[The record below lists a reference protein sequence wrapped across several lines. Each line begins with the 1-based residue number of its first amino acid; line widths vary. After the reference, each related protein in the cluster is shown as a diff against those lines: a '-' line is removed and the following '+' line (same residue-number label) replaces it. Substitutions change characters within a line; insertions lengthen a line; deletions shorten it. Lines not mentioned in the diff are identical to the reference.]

1 MRILHIINS
10 LGVGGAEWTLV
21 KLSNSKSFAKDKILI
36 VSLLGEDTLASK
48 IKASNVRIIVLGI
61 NSNPI
66 SWLSLLRLGRII
78 QKFSPDIIQSW
89 LYHSDII
96 AGIFGWV
103 YKVPVVWGVRQSN
116 LSAVH
121 NKFLTRVVIKL
132 CALMSGSL
140 SHHIITNSSRA
151 RDAHISVGY
160 KDKFIVIPNG
170 FDTDVFAPC
179 SSSYRALRD
188 EIGIN
193 QRSIIVGMVGR
204 YNSQKNYVGFLK
216 RASLIFSKF
225 PDIHFCL
232 VGAGMDPQN
241 SEIQAIIETSNI
253 PLSQVHLLGLR
264 SDIPYLMAGYD
275 ILGLP
280 SDGESF
286 PNVVGEAMAS
296 GVPCVVTDVGD
307 NASIVYDTGR
317 VVKVGDMEQFAHETI
332 NLLSLSQS
340 ARKKLGEKAREQI
353 KVNYALEKSGFSVS

>member
-1 MRILHIINS
+1 MAITSTARQDYPK
-10 LGVGGAEWTLV
+10 VFTRY
-21 KLSNSKSFAKDKILI
+21 NSKLVVSF
-36 VSLLGEDTLASK
+36 
-48 IKASNVRIIVLGI
+48 R
-61 NSNPI
+61 
-66 SWLSLLRLGRII
+66 
-78 QKFSPDIIQSW
+78 
-89 LYHSDII
+89 YHCRY
-96 AGIFGWV
+96 FGWV

-253 PLSQVHLLGLR
+253 LFTGSFARAEKRYP
-264 SDIPYLMAGYD
+264 IPNGW
-275 ILGLP
+275 
-280 SDGESF
+280 
-286 PNVVGEAMAS
+286 V
-296 GVPCVVTDVGD
+296 
-307 NASIVYDTGR
+307 
-317 VVKVGDMEQFAHETI
+317 
-332 NLLSLSQS
+332 
-340 ARKKLGEKAREQI
+340 
-353 KVNYALEKSGFSVS
+353 